1 MLDEI
6 EAELRSSSNTED
18 ELAEPGDIL
27 FYDSRIQISGSKIL
41 LSSNSFL
48 AIHSTVDTDKAQRI
62 RKNAV
67 DSKIPKSVIINYFE
81 TATRSYL
88 NQHSQCSY

>member
-6 EAELRSSSNTED
+6 EAELRSSANTED

-27 FYDSRIQISGSKIL
+27 FYDSRIQLSGRKNR
-41 LSSNSFL
+41 SSSYPFL
-48 AIHSTVDTDKAQRI
+48 TVYSSTVDSDKIQRI

-81 TATRSYL
+81 TATR
-88 NQHSQCSY
+88 